1 MMMMRVMTKMMTML
15 KRKEIMMMA
24 ACDSTGLPR
33 RSVGVAED

>member
-1 MMMMRVMTKMMTML
+1 MMRVVTKMIVIM

>member
-1 MMMMRVMTKMMTML
+1 MMRVVTKMIMIKK